1 MVTVIDVAET
11 RAQAVT
17 VFPLYPFDM
26 IVLANVGGSAVD
38 PFARWVRTCTSMYG
52 TAGSEPRQWL
62 SPLSGIAQPLL
73 VANLS
78 QLPQTSASA
87 VRPAFST
94 VALLLTY
101 VCASARW
108 VGHPAGGGAIAG
120 RARPAD
126 RVRRGVRR
134 GLQPFPRL
142 VGVAHVDHQRGRTE
156 QNAVAQHQ
164 RDDDHDRA
172 ARPGQPQSQVHHPEV
187 DRTGRDFTVS
197 RTVHGMSITWGAG
210 DGRTAVLLHGVS
222 ARAET
227 WWRIGPALAAAGWR
241 ATAVDLPGHGRAP
254 RLAGVSDLSH
264 LADAVAVELPPR
276 VDLLIGHSLGAA
288 VALVLAGRYPDLA
301 RALVLEDPPGRGADR
316 EAAAAGM
323 EAGAA
328 HTDRHH
334 GRARL
339 YQSHCQSHNDI
350 RVFDYPH
357 IPDF

>member
-108 VGHPAGGGAIAG
+108 VVNP
-120 RARPAD
+120 
-126 RVRRGVRR
+126 
-134 GLQPFPRL
+134 L
-142 VGVAHVDHQRGRTE
+142 VVAQLPVAHALPT
-156 QNAVAQHQ
+156 AY
-164 RDDDHDRA
+164 A
-172 ARPGQPQSQVHHPEV
+172 AES
-187 DRTGRDFTVS
+187 
-197 RTVHGMSITWGAG
+197 
-210 DGRTAVLLHGVS
+210 
-222 ARAET
+222 
-227 WWRIGPALAAAGWR
+227 
-241 ATAVDLPGHGRAP
+241 
-254 RLAGVSDLSH
+254 
-264 LADAVAVELPPR
+264 
-276 VDLLIGHSLGAA
+276 AA
-288 VALVLAGRYPDLA
+288 VCSRS
-301 RALVLEDPPGRGADR
+301 RA
-316 EAAAAGM
+316 
-323 EAGAA
+323 
-328 HTDRHH
+328 
-334 GRARL
+334 
-339 YQSHCQSHNDI
+339 S
-350 RVFDYPH
+350 
-357 IPDF
+357 